1 MLDTENIQD
10 IAAQF
15 SQFHAEHYSHVLRYV
30 RLRLKDS
37 NLVEDVVQE
46 TFLRAWVDFNKLR
59 NHPNPRG
66 WLFVTARN
74 LVTDN
79 YRAQDHQGKL
89 TEMLAQESES
99 QQNHSFM
106 VTCCS

>member
-1 MLDTENIQD
+1 MLDTENAQD

-15 SQFHAEHYSHVLRYV
+15 NQLHAEHYSHVFRYV
-30 RLRLKDS
+30 RLRVKHS
-37 NLVEDVVQE
+37 NLAEDVVQE
-46 TFLRAWVDFNKLR
+46 TFLRAWVDFNKFR

-79 YRAQDHQGKL
+79 CSAQDHQGNPITHL
-89 TEMLAQESES
+89 W
-99 QQNHSFM
+99 
-106 VTCCS
+106 